1 MSSPSGFTIARNAIQ
16 ALVVDD
22 DPFQLELI
30 SDVLSAVGVLQIT
43 TAASGAQALTLLGA
57 QPDRFNLMLLDL
69 HMPGMD
75 GFQFMEAL
83 ANAGFTGGLIIVSG
97 QGEEVLRAAAM
108 VARLRRFSCLGSVSK
123 PVGKAALAQLI

>member
-1 MSSPSGFTIARNAIQ
+1 MPPLSDFAIPRSAIQ

-22 DPFQLELI
+22 DSFQRELI
-30 SDVLSAVGVLQIT
+30 SDILRGIGVPDIT
-43 TAASGAQALTLLGA
+43 TAASGAQALALLSV

-97 QGEEVLRAAAM
+97 QDEAVLHAAAG

-123 PVGKAALAQLI
+123 PVGKAALSQLL

>member
-1 MSSPSGFTIARNAIQ
+1 MLPLSDFATPRSAIQ
-16 ALVVDD
+16 ALLVDD
-22 DPFQLELI
+22 DSFQLALI
-30 SDVLSAVGVLQIT
+30 SDILRGIGVAEIT
-43 TAASGAQALTLLGA
+43 TAASGAQALELLSA
-57 QPDRFNLMLLDL
+57 HPDRFNLMLLDL

-97 QGEEVLRAAAM
+97 QDEEVLHAASR

>member
-1 MSSPSGFTIARNAIQ
+1 MSPTSDFAIARSAIQ

-22 DPFQLELI
+22 DSFQLALI
-30 SDVLSAVGVLQIT
+30 TDVLRAMGVPDIT
-43 TAASGAQALTLLGA
+43 AAASGTQALALLSA
-57 QPDRFNLMLLDL
+57 QPDRFNLLLLDL

-83 ANAGFTGGLIIVSG
+83 AHAGFTGGLIIVSG
-97 QGEEVLRAAAM
+97 QDAEVLRAASA

-123 PVGKAALAQLI
+123 PVGKAALARLI

>member
-1 MSSPSGFTIARNAIQ
+1 MPPLSDPATPRSAIH

-22 DPFQLELI
+22 DSFQLALI
-30 SDVLSAVGVLQIT
+30 SDILHGMGVPDIT
-43 TAASGAQALTLLGA
+43 TAASGAQALALLGT

-97 QGEEVLRAAAM
+97 QSEEVLHAAAL

-123 PVGKAALAQLI
+123 PVGKAALAALI

>member
-1 MSSPSGFTIARNAIQ
+1 MPSLSDFATPRSAIQ

-22 DPFQLELI
+22 DSFQLALI
-30 SDVLSAVGVLQIT
+30 SDILRGLGVLEIS
-43 TAASGAQALTLLGA
+43 TAASGAQALEQLGA

-97 QGEEVLRAAAM
+97 QSQEVLHAASL

-123 PVGKAALAQLI
+123 PVGRAALAALI

>member
-1 MSSPSGFTIARNAIQ
+1 MPSLSDLAMPRSAIQ

-22 DPFQLELI
+22 DSFQLALI
-30 SDVLSAVGVLQIT
+30 SDILSGMGVHDIS
-43 TAASGAQALTLLGA
+43 TAASGAQALACLSA
-57 QPDRFNLMLLDL
+57 QPERFNLMLLDL

-97 QGEEVLRAAAM
+97 QSEEVRHAAAL

-123 PVGKAALAQLI
+123 PVGKAALAALI

>member
-1 MSSPSGFTIARNAIQ
+1 MPPPSDFATPRHAIQ

-22 DPFQLELI
+22 DSFQLELLSDILRGIGVPDI
-30 SDVLSAVGVLQIT
+30 SI
-43 TAASGAQALTLLGA
+43 AASGAQALAQLAA

-97 QGEEVLRAAAM
+97 QGEEVLHAAAM

-123 PVGKAALAQLI
+123 PVGKAALAALI